1 MNAKSIHKLG
11 DDQFNVQST
20 QAARMYLVKLG
31 TQSCD
36 CPDWPRV
43 QLCKHVTAIAHF
55 FGNGD
60 QKIELD
66 VPKTV
71 QAQSNWEGLADMRSE
86 VSATS
91 ILENVIAVSRAL
103 LSDGA
108 LSSLETIRSL
118 QMVESHLTTIVQN
131 ACSSEGPLLDKDA
144 IPPNQGTWSK
154 TAKRMGAKR
163 HQRRC
168 PATMSSPEPP
178 ATEHIGGLNRKKPR
192 VRIMDPYSGRLSSG

>member
-1 MNAKSIHKLG
+1 MNTKSIHKLG

-66 VPKTV
+66 IPKTV
-71 QAQSNWEGLADMRSE
+71 QAQSNWEGSVGACSE

-103 LSDGA
+103 LSNGT
-108 LSSLETIRSL
+108 LSSLETIQSL

-131 ACSSEGPLLDKDA
+131 ACSSEAPLPDKDA
-144 IPPNQGTWSK
+144 IPPNQGTWSE
-154 TAKRMGAKR
+154 T
-163 HQRRC
+163 
-168 PATMSSPEPP
+168 
-178 ATEHIGGLNRKKPR
+178 TE
-192 VRIMDPYSGRLSSG
+192 